1 MGQVLL
7 LALVFFAIS
16 TVFSMVGMG
25 GGILYVP
32 ILLFAGFSI
41 KQAPAIS
48 LILIVAT
55 SAAALSTFW
64 RNHKVDWK
72 LALVIDPP
80 TDVMAF
86 VGGYFSALVP
96 EATLRAILAGV
107 LVVAGVLMLTNRTTQ
122 PRAEAL
128 RRAWWHWPRRFNDV
142 TYSVNLPLVLT
153 ATALVGLLSGMIG
166 ITGGIIKLPIMVL
179 LCGVPMDIAVATS
192 TVMVAVTAGSGLL
205 GHALHGEVQWQTGAV
220 LAIAAVAGGLLG
232 SRVSIGAD
240 KVLLKRLFG
249 VLVLLVALRLVVQLV
264 SPAP

>member
-7 LALVFFAIS
+7 LALVFFVIS
-16 TVFSMVGMG
+16 TVFSMIGMG

-55 SAAALSTFW
+55 SAAALFTFW

-96 EATLRAILAGV
+96 EATLKAILAGV
-107 LVVAGVLMLTNRTTQ
+107 LIVAGVLMLKNSTRQTRTMEL
-122 PRAEAL
+122 PRG
-128 RRAWWHWPRRFNDV
+128 WWHWHRRFNDV
-142 TYSVNLPLVLT
+142 EYSVNLPVVLT
-153 ATALVGLLSGMIG
+153 ATALIGILSGMIG

-192 TVMVAVTAGSGLL
+192 TVMVAVTAASGLV
-205 GHALHGEVQWQTGAV
+205 GHAIHGAVQWQTGIV
-220 LAIAAVAGGLLG
+220 LAVAAVAGGLLG
-232 SRVSIGAD
+232 SRISIAAD
-240 KVLLKRLFG
+240 KARLKRLFG
-249 VLVLLVALRLVVQLV
+249 IVVLLIACRLVVQLIL
-264 SPAP
+264 